1 MTEAMKKDKKK
12 GTPIEAASGCKHCC
26 FHLMDGYLHGHDVP
40 LGHVK
45 EECCRCHATRIISRE
60 ECQEIASR
68 ERTRE
73 RESDFSHKGWSL
85 SEEDRCRRVRKT
97 FDAGDEPKP
106 KGGFALLPEDV
117 RRELARKGGRTAQ
130 QQPNPRRWTSE
141 TAREAGRLGGRA
153 VHNKR
158 RELAGQQA

>member
-68 ERTRE
+68 EPA
-73 RESDFSHKGWSL
+73 RESDFSHKQWSL
-85 SEEDRCRRVRKT
+85 TEEDRCRRVKVT
-97 FDAGDEPKP
+97 FDSGDEPKR
-106 KGGFALLPEDV
+106 KSSFALLPEDV
-117 RRELARKGGRTAQ
+117 RRELARKGGRAAQ

-141 TAREAGRLGGRA
+141 TAREAGRLGGLA
-153 VHNKR
+153 AHAKR
-158 RELAGQQA
+158 RELAGQQAS